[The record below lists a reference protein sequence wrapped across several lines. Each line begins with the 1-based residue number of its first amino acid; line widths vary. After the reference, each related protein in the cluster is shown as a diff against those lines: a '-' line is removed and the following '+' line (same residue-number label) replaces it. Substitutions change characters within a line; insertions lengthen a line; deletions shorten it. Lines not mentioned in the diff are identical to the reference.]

1 MVELVKKEI
10 IFNDEEK
17 KVLGGVKGVMV
28 FLKDGKEVD
37 DKEADSSILYIYDE
51 DGNNIRRIYGEV

>member
-1 MVELVKKEI
+1 MVKKEI

-17 KVLGGVKGVMV
+17 KILGGVKGIMV

>member
-1 MVELVKKEI
+1 MVKKEI

>member
-1 MVELVKKEI
+1 MVKKEI

-28 FLKDGKEVD
+28 FLKNGEEVD
-37 DKEADSSILYIYDE
+37 EKEAESSILYIYDE